1 MYAKVDSEGY
11 VHNMMKAILDY
22 KKDASTFDK

>member
-11 VHNMMKAILDY
+11 FYNIMGEILNY
-22 KKDASTFDK
+22 KKDASAVNK